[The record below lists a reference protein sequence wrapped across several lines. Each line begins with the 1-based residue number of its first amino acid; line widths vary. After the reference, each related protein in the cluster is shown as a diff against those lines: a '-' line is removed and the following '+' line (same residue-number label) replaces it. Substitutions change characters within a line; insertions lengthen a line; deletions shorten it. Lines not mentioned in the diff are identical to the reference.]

1 MHGPFGKPWGTL
13 ARVHIGQ
20 VIMSIR
26 TELQNM
32 EPVIETLLGAK
43 FKFPGR
49 QKIYI
54 SKNWAFTKFSADELE
69 SMVAEKQHIPDGEGS
84 HIMYTTLMVAL
95 WTNEGPSP
103 YESLG
108 AVASFLL
115 PTDESYV
122 PVQKKKKNT
131 DFEVIIKNILHPRF
145 FDLYDMY
152 CA

>member
-43 FKFPGR
+43 FKFPGH

-69 SMVAEKQHIPDGEGS
+69 SMVAEKQLIP
-84 HIMYTTLMVAL
+84 MAL
-95 WTNEGPSP
+95 GPNTSFPLHKWQVLAFMRALALSP
-103 YESLG
+103 PYLCPPINPSCL
-108 AVASFLL
+108 SKK
-115 PTDESYV
+115 
-122 PVQKKKKNT
+122 KKKKNAA
-131 DFEVIIKNILHPRF
+131 FEFCHLSP
-145 FDLYDMY
+145 
-152 CA
+152 